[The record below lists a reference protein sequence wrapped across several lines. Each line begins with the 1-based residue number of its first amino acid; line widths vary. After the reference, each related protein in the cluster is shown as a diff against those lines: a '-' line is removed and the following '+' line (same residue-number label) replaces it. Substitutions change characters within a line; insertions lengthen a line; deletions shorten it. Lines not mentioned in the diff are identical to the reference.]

1 MYLKRT
7 AEQPL
12 KDILTG
18 DKVGVILGA
27 RQVGKTTLVEHVLS
41 GQPAVFL
48 NFDVEVDKAR
58 FQAAAALSP
67 SDGLRSLGN
76 PTVLVIDEVQ
86 RLPETSRIIKGWHDA
101 HLPAK
106 FLLLG
111 SSSLDLLGQAAESLT
126 GRNRKLVLP
135 PLLFS
140 ETLGTQVWANA
151 DATSSHLCQH
161 FAPQVRAYLMQR
173 LSFGSYPE
181 VVTSDQPAQLLRGL
195 SSDYL
200 WKDVLQA
207 GLVKT
212 PDLIKRLLLLLAH
225 QAGSEVSVNELATQL
240 QMARP
245 TVDRYLDLLEQTF
258 VIFRLPSFSTNP
270 RKEIAKSQKVFFW
283 DTGIRNVLLN
293 AFSTD
298 EFRTD
303 IGALWE
309 NWVIAEVAKR
319 NALLGSPA
327 ELFFWRTRSQSEV
340 DLVVKQEDNLQA
352 FEIKWSPR
360 RVSGRAFRDAYGVEV
375 EPIRSD
381 NPFAADIF
389 KTIAHVS

>member
-1 MYLKRT
+1 MYLKRA

-12 KDILTG
+12 KEILAS
-18 DKVGVILGA
+18 DKVGIILGA
-27 RQVGKTTLVEHVLS
+27 RQVGKTTLVEHVLA
-41 GQPAVFL
+41 GQPATFL

-58 FQAAAALSP
+58 FQAAAALAP

-76 PTVLVIDEVQ
+76 PPVLVIDEAQ

-101 HLPAK
+101 RLPAK

-111 SSSLDLLGQAAESLT
+111 SSSLNLLDQAAESLT

-151 DATSSHLCQH
+151 DASPAHLYQH
-161 FAPQVRAYLMQR
+161 FAPQLRACLMHR
-173 LSFGSYPE
+173 LNFGSYPE
-181 VVTSDQPAQLLRGL
+181 IVTSDQPTRLLREL

-212 PDLIKRLLLLLAH
+212 PGLIKRLLLLLAH
-225 QAGSEVSVNELATQL
+225 QAGAEVSVNELATQL

-245 TVDRYLDLLEQTF
+245 TVDRYLDLLEQMF
-258 VIFRLPSFSTNP
+258 VIFRLPAFSTNP
-270 RKEIAKSQKVFFW
+270 RKEIAKSHKVFFW
-283 DTGIRNVLLN
+283 DTGIRNALLN

-298 EFRTD
+298 EYRPD

-309 NWVIAEVAKR
+309 NWVIAEVAKQ
-319 NALLGSPA
+319 NALFGSPA
-327 ELFFWRTRSQSEV
+327 ELFFWRTRAQSEV
-340 DLVVKQEDNLQA
+340 DLVVKQGGGLRA

-360 RVSGRAFRDAYGVEV
+360 RASGRAFRDAYGVDV
-375 EPIRSD
+375 EPIGPD
-381 NPFAADIF
+381 NPFATDVIN
-389 KTIAHVS
+389 S

>member
-1 MYLKRT
+1 MYLKRA
-7 AEQPL
+7 AEQLL
-12 KDILTG
+12 KDIISG
-18 DKVGVILGA
+18 GKVGVILGA
-27 RQVGKTTLVEHVLS
+27 RQVGKTTLVEHVLA

-58 FQAAAALSP
+58 FQAVAALAP
-67 SDGLRSLGN
+67 SDGLRALGN
-76 PTVLVIDEVQ
+76 PSVLVIDEAQ
-86 RLPETSRIIKGWHDA
+86 RLPATSRIIKGWHDA
-101 HLPAK
+101 RLPAK

-111 SSSLDLLGQAAESLT
+111 SSSLNLLDQAAESLT
-126 GRNRKLVLP
+126 GRNRTLVLT

-140 ETLGTQVWANA
+140 ETLGTQAWA
-151 DATSSHLCQH
+151 DAGAAPAHLCRH
-161 FAPQVRAYLMQR
+161 FAPQLSAFLMQR
-173 LSFGSYPE
+173 LAFGSYPE
-181 VVTSDQPAQLLRGL
+181 IVTSDQPAQLLREL

-225 QAGSEVSVNELATQL
+225 QAGSEVSVNELAAQL
-240 QMARP
+240 GMARP

-283 DTGIRNVLLN
+283 DTGVRNALLN
-293 AFSTD
+293 AFAT
-298 EFRTD
+298 EELRPD
-303 IGALWE
+303 IGAVWE

-327 ELFFWRTRSQSEV
+327 ELFFWRTRAQSEV
-340 DLVVKQEDNLQA
+340 DLVVKQSNSLRA
-352 FEIKWSPR
+352 FEIKWSHR
-360 RVSGRAFRDAYGVEV
+360 RVSSRAFRDAYGVEV
-375 EPIRSD
+375 EPIRAD
-381 NPFAADIF
+381 NPFTADII
-389 KTIAHVS
+389 KISAR

>member
-1 MYLKRT
+1 MYLKRA
-7 AEQPL
+7 AEQLL
-12 KDILTG
+12 KDIIASG
-18 DKVGVILGA
+18 KVGVILGA
-27 RQVGKTTLVEHVLS
+27 RQVGKTTLVEHVLA

-48 NFDVEVDKAR
+48 NFDVDVDKAR

-67 SDGLRSLGN
+67 SDGLRALGS
-76 PTVLVIDEVQ
+76 PSVLVIDEAQ
-86 RLPETSRIIKGWHDA
+86 RFPGTSRIIKGWHDA
-101 HLPAK
+101 RLPTK

-111 SSSLDLLGQAAESLT
+111 SSSLDLLDQAAESLT

-140 ETLGTQVWANA
+140 ETLGTQAWANA
-151 DATSSHLCQH
+151 DAAHLCQH
-161 FAPQVRAYLMQR
+161 FAPQLRAFLMQR
-173 LSFGSYPE
+173 LAFGSYPE
-181 VVTSDQPAQLLRGL
+181 IVTSDQPTQLLREL

-200 WKDVLQA
+200 WKDVLQT

-225 QAGSEVSVNELATQL
+225 QAGSEVSVNELAAQL
-240 QMARP
+240 GMARP

-283 DTGIRNVLLN
+283 DTGVRNALLN
-293 AFSTD
+293 AFAT
-298 EFRTD
+298 EELRPD

-327 ELFFWRTRSQSEV
+327 ELFFWRTRAQSEV
-340 DLVVKQEDNLQA
+340 DLVVKQSNSLRA
-352 FEIKWSPR
+352 FEIKWSHR
-360 RVSGRAFRDAYGVEV
+360 RVSSRAFRDAYGVEV
-375 EPIRSD
+375 EPIRAD
-381 NPFAADIF
+381 NPFTADII
-389 KTIAHVS
+389 KISAR

>member
-1 MYLKRT
+1 MYLKRA

-12 KDILTG
+12 NDMLAG
-18 DKVGVILGA
+18 DKVGIILGA
-27 RQVGKTTLVEHVLS
+27 RQVGKTTLVEHVLA
-41 GQPAVFL
+41 GQPAAFL
-48 NFDVEVDKAR
+48 NFDVEVDQAR
-58 FQAAAALSP
+58 FLAAAALASAD
-67 SDGLRSLGN
+67 SLRSLGN
-76 PTVLVIDEVQ
+76 PPVLVIDEAQ
-86 RLPETSRIIKGWHDA
+86 RLPGAARIIKGWHDA
-101 HLPAK
+101 RLPAK

-111 SSSLDLLGQAAESLT
+111 SSSLHLLDQAAESLT

-140 ETLGTQVWANA
+140 EALGTQIWAA
-151 DATSSHLCQH
+151 GDVAPDHLCRH
-161 FAPQVRAYLMQR
+161 FAPQLRAFLLQR
-173 LSFGSYPE
+173 LGFGSYPE
-181 VVTSDQPAQLLRGL
+181 VVTSDTPVPLLREL

-200 WKDVLQA
+200 WKDVLQT

-212 PDLIKRLLLLLAH
+212 PGLIKRLLLLLAH

-283 DTGIRNVLLN
+283 DTGIRNALLN

-298 EFRTD
+298 EFRPD

-327 ELFFWRTRSQSEV
+327 ELFFWRTRAQSEV
-340 DLVVKQEDNLQA
+340 DLVVKQGSSLRA
-352 FEIKWSPR
+352 FEIKWSSR
-360 RVSGRAFRDAYGVEV
+360 RVSGRAFRDSYGAEV
-375 EPIRSD
+375 EPVYPD
-381 NPFAADIF
+381 NPFTSDII
-389 KTIAHVS
+389 KP

>member
-1 MYLKRT
+1 MHVKRI

-12 KDILTG
+12 KEILARN
-18 DKVGVILGA
+18 KVGIILGA
-27 RQVGKTTLVEHVLS
+27 RQVGKTTLVEHALA
-41 GQPAVFL
+41 GQSATFL
-48 NFDVEVDKAR
+48 NFDIEVDKAR
-58 FQAAAALSP
+58 FQAAAALP
-67 SDGLRSLGN
+67 PRDGLRSLGD
-76 PTVLVIDEVQ
+76 PAVLVIDEAQ
-86 RLPETSRIIKGWHDA
+86 RLPDTSRTIKGWHDA
-101 HLPAK
+101 KLPAK

-111 SSSLDLLGQAAESLT
+111 SSSLDLLDQAAESLT

-140 ETLGTQVWANA
+140 ETLGTQSWAKA
-151 DATSSHLCQH
+151 APDHLRQH
-161 FAPQVRAYLMQR
+161 FAPQLKSFLMQR

-181 VVTSDQPAQLLRGL
+181 IVTSDEPVQLLREL

-207 GLVKT
+207 GLVKN

-258 VIFRLPSFSTNP
+258 VIFRLRSFSTNP
-270 RKEIAKSQKVFFW
+270 RKEIAKSQKLFFW
-283 DTGIRNVLLN
+283 DTGIRNALLN
-293 AFSTD
+293 AFSTED
-298 EFRTD
+298 FRPD

-309 NWVIAEVAKR
+309 NWVIAEIAKR

-327 ELFFWRTRSQSEV
+327 ELLFWRSRAQSEV
-340 DLVVKQEDNLQA
+340 DLVVKQSGGLRA

-360 RVSGRAFRDAYGVEV
+360 RVSGRAFHEAYGVEV
-375 EPIRSD
+375 ETIRPD
-381 NPFAADIF
+381 NPFTLDI
-389 KTIAHVS
+389 IQA

>member
-1 MYLKRT
+1 MYLKRA
-7 AEQPL
+7 AEQSL
-12 KDILTG
+12 RDILAS
-18 DKVGVILGA
+18 DKVGVIVGA
-27 RQVGKTTLVEHVLS
+27 RQVGKTTLVEHVLA

-67 SDGLRSLGN
+67 GDGLRSLGN
-76 PTVLVIDEVQ
+76 PSVLVIDEAQ
-86 RLPETSRIIKGWHDA
+86 RLPGTSRIIKGWHDA
-101 HLPAK
+101 RLPAK

-111 SSSLDLLGQAAESLT
+111 SSSLNLLDQAAESLT

-140 ETLGTQVWANA
+140 ETLGTQVWASANPA
-151 DATSSHLCQH
+151 HGHLCQH
-161 FAPQVRAYLMQR
+161 FAPQLRACLMQR
-173 LSFGSYPE
+173 LAFGSYPE
-181 VVTSDQPAQLLRGL
+181 IVTNGQPTQLLREL

-212 PDLIKRLLLLLAH
+212 PDLIKRVLLLLAH

-283 DTGIRNVLLN
+283 DTGIRNALLN

-298 EFRTD
+298 AFRPD

-327 ELFFWRTRSQSEV
+327 ELFFWRTRAQSEV
-340 DLVVKQEDNLQA
+340 DLVVKQGKSLQA

-375 EPIRSD
+375 EPIRPD

-389 KTIAHVS
+389 KT